1 MLLFAGFLSGWGR
14 KALVMLCMSFPLWLQ
29 ATHIMGG
36 DIIYECIGGDQYR
49 VRLTLYRDCEG
60 INAPVNAA
68 FLRVISDQC
77 GEARSESAPKV
88 SFQELT
94 PVCPS
99 QQSNSTCSG
108 GSLPGAEEHIYET
121 IVTLDPCPDWRI
133 FFRGCCRNFAITNLV
148 NAGNESTFIETTLNS
163 VEAPCNNSPV
173 FSNKPVPYICA
184 NQPYQY
190 SNGAVDP
197 DGDSLAYEIMNP
209 KSGNNQ
215 GVTQDIPFVNPF

>member
-1 MLLFAGFLSGWGR
+1 MLLLTGMSVGR
-14 KALVMLCMSFPLWLQ
+14 RRLTLMLFGLLMPCLLQ

-36 DIIYECIGGDQYR
+36 DIVYECLGGDQYR

-68 FLRVISDQC
+68 YLRVISATC
-77 GEARSESAPKV
+77 GESRSEAAPKV
-88 SFQELT
+88 GFQELT

-108 GSLPGAEEHIYET
+108 GSLPGVEEHIYET
-121 IVTLDPCPDWRI
+121 VLTLGACPDWRI

-148 NAGNESTFIETTLNS
+148 NAGNESTFIETQLNS
-163 VEAPCNNSPV
+163 VVAPCNNSPV

-190 SNGAVDP
+190 SNGAIDP
-197 DGDSLAYEIMNP
+197 DGDSLAYEIVPP
-209 KSGNNQ
+209 KSGDN
-215 GVTQDIPFVNPF
+215 